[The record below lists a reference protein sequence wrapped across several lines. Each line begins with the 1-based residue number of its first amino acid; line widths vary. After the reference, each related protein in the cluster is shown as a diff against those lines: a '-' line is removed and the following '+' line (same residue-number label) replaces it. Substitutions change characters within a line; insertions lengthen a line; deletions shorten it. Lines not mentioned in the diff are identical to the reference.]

1 MSQRAANNV
10 YFNVPEL
17 MEDGRIIT
25 QYAHNMDLND
35 QFIEKGYIIT
45 NADYRK
51 YLQQNANNI
60 IEQNRTKTFY
70 ESSNVNH
77 HIPDSESPPM
87 SDLNTLYL
95 SRDVL
100 QSHLATTHVNLTA
113 TMLKHLN

>member
-1 MSQRAANNV
+1 MSQRSANNV

-51 YLQQNANNI
+51 YLQQNANHI
-60 IEQNRTKTFY
+60 IEQNRNKTFY
-70 ESSNVNH
+70 ESSNVNNN
-77 HIPDSESPPM
+77 IPEYESQPM
-87 SDLNTLYL
+87 SDLKTLYL
-95 SRDVL
+95 SREVL
-100 QSHLATTHVNLTA
+100 QSHLDTKPVKLNDK
-113 TMLKHLN
+113 MKKHLK